1 MVSDLA
7 VPNSTPVA
15 GVSCRTPHGLGGRQT
30 TKTQPSVP
38 DWSAQK
44 AQHDRYAKLAVKH

>member
-7 VPNSTPVA
+7 VPNSTPAA
-15 GVSCRTPHGLGGRQT
+15 GVSCRTPHGLGGRQI
-30 TKTQPSVP
+30 TKTLPLVP